1 MPYVPH
7 PFHDVI
13 HDGLVLLPRRVHVPQ
28 DEVLHRR
35 DPVPVEFHARQVLER
50 LVNLFATLPEIPT
63 LMIDNYRTMN
73 IISIIISTHLRSENI
88 LGFSSISSTD
98 FMAPAASM
106 GGRDAEKQ

>member
-1 MPYVPH
+1 MPNMPH
-7 PFHDVI
+7 PFHDLI
-13 HDGLVLLPRRVHVPQ
+13 HDGLVLLPRRVHLSQ

-35 DPVPVEFHARQVLER
+35 DSVPVEFHARQVLER
-50 LVNLFATLPEIPT
+50 LVNLFTTFPEIPA
-63 LMIDNYRTMN
+63 LIIDSKRRE
-73 IISIIISTHLRSENI
+73 IASTHLRSENI

>member
-1 MPYVPH
+1 MPH

-13 HDGLVLLPRRVHVPQ
+13 HDGLVLLPRRAHVSQ

-35 DPVPVEFHARQVLER
+35 DSVPVEFHARQVLER

-63 LMIDNYRTMN
+63 LIIDSKRSVIASKY
-73 IISIIISTHLRSENI
+73 LKSENI

-106 GGRDAEKQ
+106 GGSDAEKQ